1 MQLSTI
7 KNEAYAVDKGSLISL
22 CIFVTLM
29 MSMPPMDG
37 IKYDVDVDIDV
48 KFEGGPFGGA
58 HPRIIVFMDLAL

>member
-1 MQLSTI
+1 
-7 KNEAYAVDKGSLISL
+7 
-22 CIFVTLM
+22 
-29 MSMPPMDG
+29 MPPMDG